1 MDTEYERRMAAHLQR
16 IKRLRLF
23 DDDFMTKCFEGSPEG
38 VTLLLR
44 VILDRP
50 DLEVLE
56 FHVQHTI
63 KNLQGR
69 SLRLDI
75 LAVDSAGKHYNVEIQ
90 RDDRGADV
98 CRARYHSSLIDANLL
113 LPGGK
118 TANLPETFVIFITE
132 HDILGAGKAVY
143 HVRRFVEE
151 TGLPFGDGSHI
162 LYVNGACRDETPVG
176 RLMHDFSCT
185 DPADMNFPVLAERVR
200 YFKENKEG
208 IQTMC
213 QIWEEVRGEGL
224 AEGRKEGRE
233 EGSRNTLL
241 ASIKN
246 LMETLHLTAE
256 QAMEA
261 LRIPVEERSKFQ
273 SQI

>member
-1 MDTEYERRMAAHLQR
+1 MDAEYERRTAAHLQR

-23 DDDFMTKCFEGSPEG
+23 DDDFMTKCFENYPEG

-75 LAVDSAGKHYNVEIQ
+75 LAVDSTGKHYNVEIQ
-90 RDDRGADV
+90 RDDKGADV
-98 CRARYHSSLIDANLL
+98 WRARYHSSLIDANLL

-118 TANLPETFVIFITE
+118 TKNLPETFVIFITE
-132 HDILGAGKAVY
+132 HDIMGAGRAVY
-143 HVRRFVEE
+143 HVRRFIEE
-151 TGLPFGDGSHI
+151 TGRPFGDGSHI

-224 AEGRKEGRE
+224 AEGRE
-233 EGSRNTLL
+233 EGARNTLL

-261 LRIPVEERSKFQ
+261 LRIPVEERGKFQ